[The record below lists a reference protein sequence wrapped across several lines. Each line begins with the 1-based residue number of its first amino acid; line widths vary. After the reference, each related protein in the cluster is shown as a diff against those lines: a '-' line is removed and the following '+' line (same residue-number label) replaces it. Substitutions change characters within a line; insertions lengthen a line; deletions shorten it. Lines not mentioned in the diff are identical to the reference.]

1 MLLLELGIPVIF
13 FQLLEKHNLKVQK
26 KIAFP
31 DHYEFSKTEIHKM
44 NEECKKNNLE
54 LITTEKDYLRIKKYD
69 FININY
75 LKIKLEIPKKE
86 ELINSILNCK

>member
-1 MLLLELGIPVIF
+1 
-13 FQLLEKHNLKVQK
+13 
-26 KIAFP
+26 
-31 DHYEFSKTEIHKM
+31 M

-86 ELINSILNCK
+86 ELINLILNCK